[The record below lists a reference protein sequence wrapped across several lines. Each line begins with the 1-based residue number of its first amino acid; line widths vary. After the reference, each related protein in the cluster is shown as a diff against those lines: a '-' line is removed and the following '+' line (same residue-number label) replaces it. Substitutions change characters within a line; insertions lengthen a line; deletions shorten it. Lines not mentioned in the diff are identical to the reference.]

1 MSMKQY
7 PWDLEER
14 AEDAIVA
21 YLKAT
26 VGRATL
32 VRAAREVVA
41 PKFPMIT
48 VSAGDS
54 NNQNE
59 PANFNGFR
67 RFDVVVI
74 IATEAVNYNEQ
85 IGQAEEL
92 ETARESHR
100 AVKSDAIGSLASTA
114 LHDDLNALQPQG
126 IVFSQAHLT
135 AQSRGVDDNCI
146 VTRQTLD
153 VIAAP
158 KEIN

>member
-32 VRAAREVVA
+32 VRAAREVIDA
-41 PKFPMIT
+41 KFPLIT
-48 VSAGDS
+48 VATGDCT
-54 NNQNE
+54 NNAE
-59 PANFNGFR
+59 LANFNGLR

-74 IATEAVNYNEQ
+74 IQTEGVNYNEEL
-85 IGQAEEL
+85 GQAEIL
-92 ETARESHR
+92 ETAREAHR
-100 AVKSDAIGSLASTA
+100 AVKSDAIGSLASTV
-114 LHDDLNALQPQG
+114 LHEDLNALQPQG

-135 AQSRGVDDNCI
+135 TQSRGVEEGLLT
-146 VTRQTLD
+146 TRQTLD
-153 VIAAP
+153 VIACP
-158 KEIN
+158 KEI

>member
-32 VRAAREVVA
+32 VRAAREA
-41 PKFPMIT
+41 SPAKFPMIT
-48 VSAGDS
+48 VAAGDS
-54 NNQNE
+54 NNNND
-59 PANFNGFR
+59 PAQFNGFR
-67 RFDVVVI
+67 RFDVVVT

-85 IGQAEEL
+85 LQQSEIL
-92 ETARESHR
+92 ETAREAHR
-100 AVKSDAIGSLASTA
+100 AVKSDAIGSLSSTI
-114 LHDDLNALQPQG
+114 LHDDLNALQQQG

-135 AQSRGVDDNCI
+135 AQSRGVEDNCI

-153 VIAAP
+153 IIAAP

>member
-21 YLKAT
+21 YLKTT

-32 VRAAREVVA
+32 VRAAREVVEA
-41 PKFPMIT
+41 KFPLIT

-54 NNQNE
+54 TNSSE
-59 PANFNGFR
+59 LANFNGLR

-74 IATEAVNYNEQ
+74 IQTEGVNYNEKL
-85 IGQAEEL
+85 GQAEIL
-92 ETARESHR
+92 ETARETHR
-100 AVKSDAIGSLASTA
+100 AVKSDAIGSLASTV

-135 AQSRGVDDNCI
+135 GQSRGVEGEFLF
-146 VTRQTLD
+146 TRQTID
-153 VIAAP
+153 VIASP
-158 KEIN
+158 KEF